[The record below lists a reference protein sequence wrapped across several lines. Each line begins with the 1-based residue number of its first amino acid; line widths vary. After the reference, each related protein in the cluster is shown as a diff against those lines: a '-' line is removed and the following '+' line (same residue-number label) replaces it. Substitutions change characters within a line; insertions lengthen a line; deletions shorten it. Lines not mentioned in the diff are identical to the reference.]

1 MASFTISD
9 FFSKQFEN
17 ESTNILLNNKNYFSE
32 SAVEDYV
39 SQMTN
44 YSLQDYIQYL
54 VEHPISDEITSRDI
68 TQLSSIEDCT
78 INFCS
83 VVKEIGNPG
92 MSLIEIA
99 TALHADND
107 YKDNTVALTKY
118 GENHAKTALQLGLAI
133 NKNELWYLTAIGY
146 VFGKLN
152 ARIQNKYLSL
162 IQLRDSFYSRV
173 IVSLI
178 NHDTNLKDFM
188 TILSESTQMRRA
200 SSCLRVLSFFID
212 QCSFEGVSLN
222 KILK

>member
-9 FFSKQFEN
+9 FFSKQFEK
-17 ESTNILLNNKNYFSE
+17 ESTNILLNNKHYFSE

-39 SQMTN
+39 NQMTN
-44 YSLQDYIQYL
+44 YSLQDYIHYL

-99 TALHADND
+99 TALHADNN

-133 NKNELWYLTAIGY
+133 YKNELWYLTAIGY
-146 VFGKLN
+146 VFGNLN
-152 ARIQNKYLSL
+152 ARVQNKYLSL
-162 IQLRDSFYSRV
+162 IQLRDPFYSRV
-173 IVSLI
+173 IISLI
-178 NHDTNLKDFM
+178 SHDTNLKEFM
-188 TILSESTQMRRA
+188 TVLSESTQTRRA
-200 SSCLRVLSFFID
+200 SSCLKVLSFFID
-212 QCSFEGVSLN
+212 QCSIEGVSLN